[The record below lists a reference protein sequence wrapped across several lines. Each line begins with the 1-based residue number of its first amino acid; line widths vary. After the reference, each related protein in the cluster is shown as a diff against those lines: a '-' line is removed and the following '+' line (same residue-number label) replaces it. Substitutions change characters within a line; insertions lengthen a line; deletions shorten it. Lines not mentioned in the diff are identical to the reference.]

1 MRAARRIIFSRGVQ
15 QATGFTLLEV
25 MIALGIMAVIFVV
38 LFTTYSAAVDRA
50 ARARELSQMY
60 HEARVVL
67 DLMANDLRA
76 AYVKDEVAQVQ
87 QAQAQQTLQ
96 ERRAP
101 SYFFV
106 GEDHTENS
114 VPLDKLRFSTFIPQ
128 SRPDTPGT
136 DVCRVTYTLEPVTE
150 PPQGSVME
158 SPQRKALL
166 RRVNCSLDP
175 EATDQDQLFLLTELA
190 RGLDFKYYDD
200 KGTEYQEW
208 NSQQPQGGKR
218 LPAHVKITLLLAD
231 PQGQLHPFAMA
242 SELVLAR

>member
-1 MRAARRIIFSRGVQ
+1 MRAPRRIMFSIGVQ
-15 QATGFTLLEV
+15 QARGFTLLEV
-25 MIALGIMAVIFVV
+25 MIALAIMALIFVI

-76 AYVKDEVAQVQ
+76 AYVKDEVAQ
-87 QAQAQQTLQ
+87 AQQTLQ
-96 ERRAP
+96 QRRAP

-106 GEDHTENS
+106 GEDHTENGA
-114 VPLDKLRFSTFIPQ
+114 PLDKLGFSTFIPQ

-150 PPQGSVME
+150 PPRGSVTE

-231 PQGQLHPFAMA
+231 PQGQLHPFAMS

>member
-1 MRAARRIIFSRGVQ
+1 MRAAGRIICPRGVQ
-15 QATGFTLLEV
+15 QARGFTLLEV
-25 MIALGIMAVIFVV
+25 MIALGIMAIIFVV

-76 AYVKDEVAQVQ
+76 AYVKDEVAQ
-87 QAQAQQTLQ
+87 AQQTLQ

-128 SRPDTPGT
+128 SRPDTPGV

-150 PPQGSVME
+150 PPQGSLTE
-158 SPQRKALL
+158 APPRKALL

-218 LPAHVKITLLLAD
+218 LPAHVKITLLIAD
-231 PQGQLHPFAMA
+231 PQGQLHPFAMS